1 MMKDMIRK
9 ATSHPTAVLVTLLI
23 LCCAVLVAFNLY
35 YPPEETPPSD
45 EASPAPIYEAE
56 ITPPENVTSEAESH
70 NATIVCNIIKV
81 FLILGAA
88 STGGLVITV
97 LMAERKCTA
106 DWRYSQTNHGSVFPT
121 K

>member
-1 MMKDMIRK
+1 MRDMISK
-9 ATSHPTAVLVTLLI
+9 AMSHPTAVLVTLLI

-35 YPPEETPPSD
+35 YPPEETSPSD
-45 EASPAPIYEAE
+45 EVSPAPIYEAE
-56 ITPPENVTSEAESH
+56 TP

-88 STGGLVITV
+88 GTGGLVITV

-106 DWRYSQTNHGSVFPT
+106 DWRYGQTNHGSVFPT